1 MVCSINRVFAPR
13 LKAQHPLAAPHG
25 KTDQTK
31 ATDQDQPDFRP
42 HPARKCLR
50 TGNHIID
57 ALTKAIARRGQR
69 FFVLSGEDQGF
80 FGRRRHGAVALLGHH
95 KATIVDIIGGNQRR
109 GNEQA
114 GSGKNAEAHGGGPRV
129 EAPHIRSK
137 VEWVNRRPELVEG
150 RFTHRTVLRQAQ
162 HFGSSGKSL

>member
-13 LKAQHPLAAPHG
+13 FEPQHPLAAPHG

-50 TGNHIID
+50 TGNHIVD
-57 ALTKAIARRGQR
+57 AFTKAIARRGQR
-69 FFVLSGEDQGF
+69 LFILPGEDQGF
-80 FGRRRHGAVALLGHH
+80 FGWRGHGAVALLVGHH
-95 KATIVDIIGGNQRR
+95 KAAIVDIIGGNQRR

-114 GSGKNAEAHGGGPRV
+114 SSGKNAEAHGGGPQF
-129 EAPHIRSK
+129 ALSISACGAARSMF
-137 VEWVNRRPELVEG
+137 VQSEG
-150 RFTHRTVLRQAQ
+150 
-162 HFGSSGKSL
+162 